1 MSADGEGTRVANGSG
16 APAPGSTSPAPQTA
30 SNNGT
35 NGALKSSSTNGS
47 WLTETGPTTGSRP
60 TAYMGHD
67 REEVTRL
74 LIQALSGMGYGSI
87 AKSLSQES
95 GYELENPT
103 VAAFRAAVLNGGWAV
118 AEDLLSNAVFAG
130 GPGAEENG
138 LVLAQGSDKT
148 AMRLWMRQQKF
159 MELLEQRDTTRALS
173 VLRSEITPLHC
184 DTARVHFLSGLLM
197 CNTPEQLKGKADWDG
212 ASGTSRHALLS
223 ELSSRYPGALSDKG
237 IDVYVGYRLT
247 CSRMHLPLRHAAG

>member
-1 MSADGEGTRVANGSG
+1 MSGDGAGALANGSG
-16 APAPGSTSPAPQTA
+16 APRPGSTPASPQAAPN
-30 SNNGT
+30 SDT
-35 NGALKSSSTNGS
+35 NGALKSSTTNGS
-47 WLTETGPTTGSRP
+47 WLSETGARTGSRP
-60 TAYMGHD
+60 TTYMGHD

-74 LIQALSGMGYGSI
+74 LIQALSDMGYEGI

-103 VAAFRAAVLNGGWAV
+103 VAAFRAAVLNGAWAD
-118 AEDLLSNAVFAG
+118 AEGLLSDAVFAG
-130 GPGAEENG
+130 GPGADENG

-197 CNTPEQLKGKADWDG
+197 CNTPEQLKGKAGWDG
-212 ASGTSRHALLS
+212 AAGTSRQALLS
-223 ELSSRYPGALSDKG
+223 ELSSRYPRSQGQGPIFVWSS
-237 IDVYVGYRLT
+237 V
-247 CSRMHLPLRHAAG
+247 